1 MGLCVCV
8 NHAPLSSFFPFC
20 NTPQALFIVQTLR
33 PPPPPFTFPS
43 FCFSDEE
50 ASVEL
55 LWLRLVWKV
64 RKKERITVPN
74 FCLSFLSVCRKQ
86 GISLWIAASAGALWL
101 GYNKKKTALR
111 SDETI
116 EWTLEM
122 KEEEEEEALW
132 GWGAGGG
139 SFAVR
144 RVCLKRWAVIATG
157 GSGMRPLTAATK
169 ERGAGRE
176 EKKERERS
184 VNQSV
189 TRITTL
195 CHLSSVIH

>member
-1 MGLCVCV
+1 MGALSFLVHQACVCMGLCVCV

-101 GYNKKKTALR
+101 GYNKKKNCPQIR
-111 SDETI
+111 WDDRMNIRDE
-116 EWTLEM
+116 
-122 KEEEEEEALW
+122 
-132 GWGAGGG
+132 GRGGG
-139 SFAVR
+139 GGTLRVR
-144 RVCLKRWAVIATG
+144 
-157 GSGMRPLTAATK
+157 S
-169 ERGAGRE
+169 RGRRRE
-176 EKKERERS
+176 
-184 VNQSV
+184 
-189 TRITTL
+189 L
-195 CHLSSVIH
+195 CG